1 MKTTALNSENL
12 EGSSETGIQDS
23 SFSILT
29 SHFSPHP
36 PELVPKLRFPEFRDV
51 DGWEEKTI
59 GGVCKLKAG
68 EFVSA
73 SDIADA
79 LT

>member
-1 MKTTALNSENL
+1 MKKSRAPKNPGVSA
-12 EGSSETGIQDS
+12 SSREPKKEDGN
-23 SFSILT
+23 
-29 SHFSPHP
+29 